1 MKSVN
6 TFDVAIVFTYFLII
20 MGIGL
25 YFVKVNKGGKEYFT
39 GGRMI
44 PWWMSGLSLYMGN
57 FSAWIF
63 TGAAGFAYTAG
74 LFTSLYFLVQPLAYV
89 IGTSMTAKRWR
100 RTRSISPLQY
110 TYTRYNITT
119 QQFMGFV
126 IATNFILSA
135 GVQLASTCKLF
146 APVIGIDLTLIVF
159 LIGTI
164 VMIHNF
170 LGGLWGDMAMD
181 VVQGVILL
189 GVTFIVMPMSLG
201 LIGGLSN
208 FLQNLP
214 PISFDHTYNNVHY
227 TEHWLISIFIITS
240 LGFAAG
246 GHQRFYS
253 VKNEKHAR
261 RVGWTAACLALTI
274 PLVFGIPP
282 LVAKIYWPDL
292 SQVDFF
298 KPFIGKNPQDLVF
311 VGLVL
316 KLLPHGLIGVFI
328 AAMLAATMTTLSTV
342 YNMVS
347 SVISHDLYK
356 GIFRPD
362 LDDKSLLRI
371 GRTVALTLGL
381 IVMGLAISFVH
392 SAFGIFNLMQAF
404 FTLFNVPV
412 IVPMAFGLIFRRVPK
427 WSAAAAITWGL
438 IVGGTTRYLLG
449 WDIGPQVYL
458 SFVMTLG
465 IFATSDWTG
474 MLYQKN
480 KPLLGVIALAVTVA
494 IGFLFHHFIVGNPPE
509 WYTMLAM
516 VAAVA
521 LGGSLFAF
529 ARLFAKE
536 TEEDRR
542 VITEFF
548 KKLDTP
554 IDVATEVYGAGR
566 KQVSTLPLVGR
577 TIMFM
582 GILVS
587 ASFLTGLSD
596 TEAIAVG
603 TMSGLLIFFGGLM
616 WILGKR
622 GEQKEAEEIA
632 RVSIEAGAGPV
643 QSTPGGT

>member
-6 TFDVAIVFTYFLII
+6 LFDLVVIFTYFLII

-25 YFVKVNKGGKEYFT
+25 FFMKVNKGGKEYFT
-39 GGRMI
+39 GGNMI

-63 TGAAGFAYTAG
+63 TGAAGFAYNAG
-74 LFTSLYFLVQPLAYV
+74 LFTTLYFAISPLAYI
-89 IGTSMTAKRWR
+89 IGTSLTARRWR

-119 QQFMGFV
+119 QQFLGFV

-146 APVIGIDLTLIVF
+146 APVIGIDLTLIVL
-159 LIGTI
+159 LIGTV

-181 VVQGVILL
+181 VVQGVMLL
-189 GVTFIVMPMSLG
+189 GITFIVMPMSLG
-201 LIGGLSN
+201 LIGGPANLFAS
-208 FLQNLP
+208 LP
-214 PISFDHTYNNVHY
+214 PLSFDHTYNNVHY
-227 TEHWLISIFIITS
+227 TEHWLISIFLITS

-261 RVGWTAACLALTI
+261 RVGWTAATLAIST

-311 VGLVL
+311 VGLVF

-347 SVISHDLYK
+347 SVISHDIYK
-356 GIFRPD
+356 GIFKPD
-362 LDDKSLLRI
+362 LDDKNLLKV
-371 GRTVALTLGL
+371 GRGVALTLGI
-381 IVMGLAISFVH
+381 IVMGLAIVFVN
-392 SAFGIFNLMQAF
+392 SQFGIFNLMQAF
-404 FTLFNVPV
+404 FTLFNIPV

-427 WSAAAAITWGL
+427 WAAAGAITWGL

-458 SFVMTLG
+458 SFFVTLA
-465 IFATSDWTG
+465 IFATSPWTARLYRTNKLVLGLISAAVAAG
-474 MLYQKN
+474 M
-480 KPLLGVIALAVTVA
+480 ALIFTTWV
-494 IGFLFHHFIVGNPPE
+494 VGEPPE
-509 WYTMLAM
+509 WQRTLAF
-516 VAAVA
+516 VAAM
-521 LGGSLFAF
+521 LQGGSLFVF
-529 ARLFAKE
+529 AGLFAKE
-536 TEEDRR
+536 TDEDRR
-542 VITEFF
+542 IVAEFF

-554 IDVATEVYGAGR
+554 IDVAKEVYGAGR
-566 KQVSTLPLVGR
+566 RQVSTLPLVGR

-587 ASFLTGLSD
+587 AAFLTGLQQG
-596 TEAIAVG
+596 EIIAVG
-603 TMSGLLIFFGGLM
+603 VMSGLLIFFGGLM
-616 WILGKR
+616 WFMGKK
-622 GEQKEAEEIA
+622 GERKEAEEIA
-632 RVSIEAGAGPV
+632 RLAA
-643 QSTPGGT
+643 QAQ

>member
-6 TFDVAIVFTYFLII
+6 LFDLVVIFTYFLII

-25 YFVKVNKGGKEYFT
+25 FFMKVNKGGKEYFT
-39 GGRMI
+39 GGNMI

-63 TGAAGFAYTAG
+63 TGAAGFAYSAG
-74 LFTSLYFLVQPLAYV
+74 LFTTLYFAISPIAYV
-89 IGTSMTAKRWR
+89 IGTSLTAKRWR

-146 APVIGIDLTLIVF
+146 APVIGIDLTLIVL

-189 GVTFIVMPMSLG
+189 GITFIVMPMSLA
-201 LIGGLSN
+201 LVGGPANLFNS
-208 FLQNLP
+208 LP

-227 TEHWLISIFIITS
+227 TEHWVLSIFLITS

-261 RVGWTAACLALTI
+261 RVGWTAACLAVTV

-282 LVAKIYWPDL
+282 LVAKVYWPDL
-292 SQVDFF
+292 AQVDFF
-298 KPFIGKNPQDLVF
+298 KPFVGKNPQDLVF
-311 VGLVL
+311 VGLVF

-347 SVISHDLYK
+347 SVISHDIYK

-362 LDDKSLLRI
+362 LDDKSLLRV
-371 GRTVALTLGL
+371 GRAVAFTLGL
-381 IVMGLAISFVH
+381 IVMGLAIVFVH
-392 SAFGIFNLMQAF
+392 STFGIFNLMQAF

-427 WSAAAAITWGL
+427 WSAVAAITWGL

-458 SFVMTLG
+458 ALAMTLG
-465 IFATSDWTG
+465 IFATSHWTG
-474 MLYQKN
+474 NLYQKN
-480 KPLLGVIALAVTVA
+480 RVVLAGIGVAVAVA
-494 IGFLFHHFIVGNPPE
+494 TGTLFQHFVVGDPPE
-509 WYTMLAM
+509 WYRTLAL
-516 VAAVA
+516 VAAGA
-521 LGGSLFAF
+521 LGVSLFGF
-529 ARLFAKE
+529 ARMFAKE
-536 TEEDRR
+536 TDEDRR
-542 VITEFF
+542 VVAEFF

-587 ASFLTGLSD
+587 AAFFTGLSGS
-596 TEAIAVG
+596 EMIAVG
-603 TMSGLLIFFGGLM
+603 IMAGLLIIFGGSM
-616 WILGKR
+616 WFFGKR
-622 GEQKEAEEIA
+622 GERKEAEEIA
-632 RVSIEAGAGPV
+632 MLTTHR
-643 QSTPGGT
+643 

>member
-1 MKSVN
+1 MKAVN
-6 TFDVAIVFTYFLII
+6 LFDLVVIFTYFLII

-25 YFVKVNKGGKEYFT
+25 FFMKVNKGGKEYFT
-39 GGRMI
+39 GGNMI

-63 TGAAGFAYTAG
+63 TGAAGFAYSAG
-74 LFTSLYFLVQPLAYV
+74 LFTTLYFAISPFAYI
-89 IGTSMTAKRWR
+89 IGTSLTARRWR

-146 APVIGIDLTLIVF
+146 APVIGIDMTLIVL

-189 GVTFIVMPMSLG
+189 GITFIVMPMSLA
-201 LIGGLSN
+201 LVGGPSN
-208 FLQNLP
+208 LFAQLP

-227 TEHWLISIFIITS
+227 TEHWLLSIFMITS

-253 VKNEKHAR
+253 VKNETHAR
-261 RVGWTAACLALTI
+261 RVGWTAAALSLTV

-282 LVAKIYWPDL
+282 LVAKVYWPDL
-292 SQVDFF
+292 AQVEFF

-311 VGLVL
+311 VGLVFQ
-316 KLLPHGLIGVFI
+316 LLPHGLIGVFI

-347 SVISHDLYK
+347 SVISHDIYK

-362 LDDKSLLRI
+362 LDDRMLLKV
-371 GRTVALTLGL
+371 GRGVAFTLGL
-381 IVMGLAISFVH
+381 IVMGLAIVFVN
-392 SAFGIFNLMQAF
+392 STFGIFNLMQAF
-404 FTLFNVPV
+404 FTLFNIPV
-412 IVPMAFGLIFRRVPK
+412 VVPMAFGLIFRRVPK

-438 IVGGTTRYLLG
+438 VVGATTRYLLG

-458 SFVMTLG
+458 ALAMTLA
-465 IFATSDWTG
+465 IFATSQWTG
-474 MLYQKN
+474 ALYRKN
-480 KPLLGVIALAVTVA
+480 KLILLAICAAVIAGTAAIFTHFVVGEHLSWHMPLA
-494 IGFLFHHFIVGNPPE
+494 
-509 WYTMLAM
+509 LA
-516 VAAVA
+516 ASAV
-521 LGGSLFAF
+521 LGISLYAY
-529 ARLFAKE
+529 ARMFAKE
-536 TEEDRR
+536 SDEDRR
-542 VITEFF
+542 VVAEFF

-587 ASFLTGLSD
+587 AAFLTGLNG
-596 TEAIAVG
+596 TEMIAVSVMAG
-603 TMSGLLIFFGGLM
+603 ILITFGGGMWFFG
-616 WILGKR
+616 KR
-622 GEQKEAEEIA
+622 SERKEAEEIA
-632 RVSIEAGAGPV
+632 ALGA
-643 QSTPGGT
+643 QQ

>member
-6 TFDVAIVFTYFLII
+6 AFDLVIIFTYFLII

-25 YFVKVNKGGKEYFT
+25 FFMKVNKGGKEYFT
-39 GGRMI
+39 GGNMI

-74 LFTSLYFLVQPLAYV
+74 WFTTLYFAGGPFAYL
-89 IGTSMTAKRWR
+89 IGTALTAKRWR

-126 IATNFILSA
+126 MATNFILSA

-146 APVIGIDLTLIVF
+146 APVIGIDLTLIV
-159 LIGTI
+159 LMIGTI

-189 GVTFIVMPMSLG
+189 CITFIVMPMSLG
-201 LIGGLSN
+201 LIGGPANLFHS
-208 FLQNLP
+208 LP
-214 PISFDHTYNNVHY
+214 PISFDHTYNGVHY
-227 TEHWLISIFIITS
+227 TEHWAISIFLITS

-253 VKNEKHAR
+253 VKDEKHAR
-261 RVGWTAACLALTI
+261 RVGWTAACLSI
-274 PLVFGIPP
+274 SVPLVFGIPP
-282 LVAKIYWPDL
+282 LVAKVYWPDL

-298 KPFIGKNPQDLVF
+298 KPFIGNNPQDLVF
-311 VGLVL
+311 VGLVF

-347 SVISHDLYK
+347 SVISHDIYK
-356 GIFRPD
+356 GIFRPN
-362 LDDKSLLRI
+362 LDDRMLLKV
-371 GRTVALTLGL
+371 GRGVALTLGL
-381 IVMGLAISFVH
+381 IVMGEAISFVH
-392 SAFGIFNLMQAF
+392 SSFGIFNLMQAF

-427 WSAAAAITWGL
+427 WSAVAAIAWGL
-438 IVGGTTRYLLG
+438 IVGGTARYLLG

-474 MLYQKN
+474 KLYQKN
-480 KPLLGVIALAVTVA
+480 RPLLILIGLAVAV
-494 IGFLFHHFIVGNPPE
+494 GMGLLFKNFVVGNPPE
-509 WYTMLAM
+509 WQVTMAL

-521 LGGSLFAF
+521 LGVSLYFF
-529 ARLFAKE
+529 ARMFAKE
-536 TEEDRR
+536 SDEDRR
-542 VITEFF
+542 VVAEFF

-554 IDVATEVYGAGR
+554 IDVAKEVYGAGR

-587 ASFLTGLSD
+587 ASFLTGISGG
-596 TEAIAVG
+596 EAIAVG
-603 TMSGLLIFFGGLM
+603 VMSGALIFFGGMM
-616 WILGKR
+616 WVLGKR

-632 RVSIEAGAGPV
+632 RMTAGVASVESVRSGA
-643 QSTPGGT
+643 

>member
-1 MKSVN
+1 MKSINV
-6 TFDVAIVFTYFLII
+6 FDLVVIFTYFLII

-25 YFVKVNKGGKEYFT
+25 FFMKVNKGGKEYFT
-39 GGRMI
+39 GGNMI

-63 TGAAGFAYTAG
+63 TGAAGFAYSAG
-74 LFTSLYFLVQPLAYV
+74 LFTTLYFAISPIAYI

-100 RTRSISPLQY
+100 RTRSVSPLQY

-146 APVIGIDLTLIVF
+146 APVIGIDLTLIVL

-189 GVTFIVMPMSLG
+189 GITFIVMPMSLA
-201 LIGGLSN
+201 LVGGPANLFHS
-208 FLQNLP
+208 LP
-214 PISFDHTYNNVHY
+214 PITFDHTYNNVHY
-227 TEHWLISIFIITS
+227 TEHWILSIFIITS

-261 RVGWTAACLALTI
+261 RVGWTAACLAITV

-282 LVAKIYWPDL
+282 LVAKVYWPDL
-292 SQVDFF
+292 SQVEFF

-311 VGLVL
+311 VGLVF

-347 SVISHDLYK
+347 SVISHDIYK

-362 LDDKSLLRI
+362 LDDKSLLKV
-371 GRTVALTLGL
+371 GRAVALTLGL
-381 IVMGLAISFVH
+381 IVMCLATFFVH
-392 SAFGIFNLMQAF
+392 STFGIFNLMQAF
-404 FTLFNVPV
+404 FTLFNIPV

-458 SFVMTLG
+458 AFTMTLG
-465 IFATSDWTG
+465 IFATSQWTG
-474 MLYQKN
+474 RLYQNSK
-480 KPLLGVIALAVTVA
+480 LVLAGISIAVA
-494 IGFLFHHFIVGNPPE
+494 AAMGALFQHFVVGTPPE
-509 WYTMLAM
+509 WYLTLAYL
-516 VAAVA
+516 AAGT
-521 LGGSLFAF
+521 LGATLYGFAGM
-529 ARLFAKE
+529 FAKE

-542 VITEFF
+542 VVAEFF

-587 ASFLTGLSD
+587 ASFITGLSGS
-596 TEAIAVG
+596 EMIAVG
-603 TMSGLLIFFGGLM
+603 IMAGLLIVFGGLM
-616 WILGKR
+616 WFLGKR
-622 GEQKEAEEIA
+622 GERREAEEIA
-632 RVSIEAGAGPV
+632 RLTTHA
-643 QSTPGGT
+643 

>member
-6 TFDVAIVFTYFLII
+6 LFDMVVIFTYFLII

-25 YFVKVNKGGKEYFT
+25 FFMKVNKGGKEYFT
-39 GGRMI
+39 GGNMI

-63 TGAAGFAYTAG
+63 TGAAGFAYSAG
-74 LFTSLYFLVQPLAYV
+74 LFTTLYFAVSPIAYV
-89 IGTSMTAKRWR
+89 IGTSLTAKRWR

-146 APVIGIDLTLIVF
+146 APVIGIDLTLIVL
-159 LIGTI
+159 LIGMI

-189 GVTFIVMPMSLG
+189 GITFIVMPMSLG
-201 LIGGLSN
+201 LVGGPANLFHS
-208 FLQNLP
+208 LP
-214 PISFDHTYNNVHY
+214 PISFDHTYNDVHY
-227 TEHWLISIFIITS
+227 TEHWVISIFLISS

-261 RVGWTAACLALTI
+261 RVGWTAACLALTV

-282 LVAKIYWPDL
+282 LVAKVYWPDL
-292 SQVDFF
+292 SQVEFF
-298 KPFIGKNPQDLVF
+298 KPFVGKNPQDLVF
-311 VGLVL
+311 VGLVF

-347 SVISHDLYK
+347 SVVSHDIYK

-362 LDDKSLLRI
+362 LDDKSLLRV
-371 GRTVALTLGL
+371 GRAVAFTLGL
-381 IVMGLAISFVH
+381 IVMCLAIVFVH
-392 SAFGIFNLMQAF
+392 STFGIFNLMQAF
-404 FTLFNVPV
+404 FTLFNIPV

-458 SFVMTLG
+458 AFVMTIA
-465 IFATSDWTG
+465 IFATSQWTG
-474 MLYQKN
+474 TLYQKN
-480 KPLLGVIALAVTVA
+480 KAVLAGIAVAVTVA
-494 IGFLFHHFIVGNPPE
+494 TGALFQHFVVGAPPE
-509 WYTMLAM
+509 WHRLLAL
-516 VAAVA
+516 VAAGA
-521 LGGSLFAF
+521 LGASLYGY
-529 ARLFAKE
+529 ARMFAKE
-536 TEEDRR
+536 TDEDRR
-542 VITEFF
+542 VVAEFF

-554 IDVATEVYGAGR
+554 VDVAVEVYGAGR

-582 GILVS
+582 GLLVS
-587 ASFLTGLSD
+587 AAFFTGLSGS
-596 TEAIAVG
+596 EMIAVG
-603 TMSGLLIFFGGLM
+603 IMAGLLIVFGGLM
-616 WILGKR
+616 WFLGKR
-622 GEQKEAEEIA
+622 GERTEAEEIA
-632 RVSIEAGAGPV
+632 VL
-643 QSTPGGT
+643 TTHK

>member
-1 MKSVN
+1 
-6 TFDVAIVFTYFLII
+6 
-20 MGIGL
+20 
-25 YFVKVNKGGKEYFT
+25 
-39 GGRMI
+39 
-44 PWWMSGLSLYMGN
+44 MSGLSLYMGN

-63 TGAAGFAYTAG
+63 TGAAGFAYSAG
-74 LFTSLYFLVQPLAYV
+74 LFTTLYFAISPIAYI
-89 IGTSMTAKRWR
+89 IGTSLTAKRWR

-146 APVIGIDLTLIVF
+146 APVIGIDLTLIVL
-159 LIGTI
+159 LIGGI

-189 GVTFIVMPMSLG
+189 GITFIVMPMSLA
-201 LIGGLSN
+201 LVGGPLHLFNS
-208 FLQNLP
+208 LP

-227 TEHWLISIFIITS
+227 TEHWLFSIFLITS

-253 VKNEKHAR
+253 VKNEKSAR
-261 RVGWTAACLALTI
+261 RVGWTAAALALTV
-274 PLVFGIPP
+274 PVVFGIPP

-292 SQVDFF
+292 AQVDFF

-311 VGLVL
+311 VGLVF

-347 SVISHDLYK
+347 SVISHDIYK
-356 GIFRPD
+356 GVFRPD
-362 LDDKSLLRI
+362 LDDKSLLKV
-371 GRTVALTLGL
+371 GRAVAFTLGL
-381 IVMGLAISFVH
+381 IVMGLAIVFVH
-392 SAFGIFNLMQAF
+392 STFGIFNLMQAF

-438 IVGGTTRYLLG
+438 IVGGTARYLLG

-458 SFVMTLG
+458 AFALTLG
-465 IFATSDWTG
+465 IFGTSQWTG
-474 MLYQKN
+474 QLYRKN
-480 KPLLGVIALAVTVA
+480 KLALAAIALAVTL
-494 IGFLFHHFIVGNPPE
+494 GTGWLFQNFVVGAPPE
-509 WYTMLAM
+509 WYGILAL

-521 LGGSLFAF
+521 LGASLFGY
-529 ARLFAKE
+529 ARMFAKE
-536 TEEDRR
+536 TDEDRR
-542 VITEFF
+542 VVAEFF

-587 ASFLTGLSD
+587 AAFFTGLTG
-596 TEAIAVG
+596 TEMIAVG
-603 TMSGLLIFFGGLM
+603 IMAGLLIFFGGMM
-616 WILGKR
+616 WFLGKR
-622 GEQKEAEEIA
+622 GEKKEAEEIA
-632 RVSIEAGAGPV
+632 MLTT
-643 QSTPGGT
+643 QS

>member
-6 TFDVAIVFTYFLII
+6 GFDIVIVFTYFLII

-25 YFVKVNKGGKEYFT
+25 FFMKVNKGGKEYFT
-39 GGRMI
+39 GGNMI

-63 TGAAGFAYTAG
+63 TGAAGFAYNAG
-74 LFTSLYFLVQPLAYV
+74 LFTSLYFAVGPFAYV
-89 IGTSMTAKRWR
+89 IGTAMTAKRWR

-119 QQFMGFV
+119 QQFLGFV
-126 IATNFILSA
+126 MATNFILSA

-146 APVIGIDLTLIVF
+146 APIIGIDLTFIVI
-159 LIGTI
+159 LIGT
-164 VMIHNF
+164 VVLIHNF

-189 GVTFIVMPMSLG
+189 GITFIVMPMSLG
-201 LIGGLSN
+201 LVGGPVNLFHS
-208 FLQNLP
+208 LP

-227 TEHWLISIFIITS
+227 TEHWVIAIFIISS

-261 RVGWTAACLALTI
+261 RVGWTAATYALTV

-282 LVAKIYWPDL
+282 LVAKVYWPDL
-292 SQVDFF
+292 AQVDFF
-298 KPFIGKNPQDLVF
+298 KPYIGNNPQDLVF

-347 SVISHDLYK
+347 SVISHDIYK

-362 LDDKSLLRI
+362 LDDKNLLKI
-371 GRTVALTLGL
+371 GRAVAFTLGL

-392 SAFGIFNLMQAF
+392 STFGIFNLMQAF
-404 FTLFNVPV
+404 FTLFNIPV

-427 WSAAAAITWGL
+427 WSAVAAITWGL

-465 IFATSDWTG
+465 IFATSQWTG
-474 MLYQKN
+474 VFYQKN
-480 KPLLGVIALAVTVA
+480 KPLLVLIATAVSVVMA
-494 IGFLFHHFIVGNPPE
+494 LLFRHYVVGNPPE
-509 WYTMLAM
+509 WYLTLALI
-516 VAAVA
+516 AAVS
-521 LGGSLFAF
+521 LGASLYLFA
-529 ARLFAKE
+529 RMFAKE
-536 TEEDRR
+536 TDEDRR
-542 VITEFF
+542 VVAEFF

-554 IDVATEVYGAGR
+554 IDVAKEVYGAGR

-587 ASFLTGLSD
+587 ASFLTGISG

-603 TMSGLLIFFGGLM
+603 VMAGILIFFGGMM

-622 GEQKEAEEIA
+622 GERKEAEEIA
-632 RVSIEAGAGPV
+632 ELTGGAGAAEQVVGASR
-643 QSTPGGT
+643 Q

>member
-1 MKSVN
+1 MKSINV
-6 TFDVAIVFTYFLII
+6 FDLVVIFTYFLII

-25 YFVKVNKGGKEYFT
+25 FFMKVNKGGKEYFT
-39 GGRMI
+39 GGNMI

-63 TGAAGFAYTAG
+63 TGAAGFAYSAG
-74 LFTSLYFLVQPLAYV
+74 LFTTLYFAISPIAYV

-146 APVIGIDLTLIVF
+146 APVIGIDLTLIVL

-189 GVTFIVMPMSLG
+189 GITFIVMPMSLA
-201 LIGGLSN
+201 LVGGPANLFQS
-208 FLQNLP
+208 LP

-227 TEHWLISIFIITS
+227 TEHWVLSIFIITS

-261 RVGWTAACLALTI
+261 RVGWTAACLALTV

-282 LVAKIYWPDL
+282 LVAKVYWPDL
-292 SQVDFF
+292 SQVEFF

-311 VGLVL
+311 VGLVF

-347 SVISHDLYK
+347 SVISHDIYK

-362 LDDKSLLRI
+362 LDDKNLLKV
-371 GRTVALTLGL
+371 GRAVAFSLGL
-381 IVMGLAISFVH
+381 IVMVLATIFVH
-392 SAFGIFNLMQAF
+392 STFGIFNLMQAF
-404 FTLFNVPV
+404 FTLFNIPV

-458 SFVMTLG
+458 AFTMTLG
-465 IFATSDWTG
+465 IFATSQWTG
-474 MLYQKN
+474 KLYQNN
-480 KPLLGVIALAVTVA
+480 KLILAGIAIAVAGATGA
-494 IGFLFHHFIVGNPPE
+494 LFQHFVVGNPPE
-509 WYTMLAM
+509 WYLTLAY
-516 VAAVA
+516 VAAGI
-521 LGGSLFAF
+521 LGATLFGF
-529 ARLFAKE
+529 ARMFAKE
-536 TEEDRR
+536 TDEDRR
-542 VITEFF
+542 VVAEFF

-587 ASFLTGLSD
+587 ASFFTGLSGS
-596 TEAIAVG
+596 EMIAVG
-603 TMSGLLIFFGGLM
+603 IMAGLLIVFGGLM
-616 WILGKR
+616 WFLGKR
-622 GEQKEAEEIA
+622 GERKEAEEIA
-632 RVSIEAGAGPV
+632 RLTAHA
-643 QSTPGGT
+643 

>member
-1 MKSVN
+1 MKAVN
-6 TFDVAIVFTYFLII
+6 LFDLVVIFTYFIII

-25 YFVKVNKGGKEYFT
+25 FFMKVNKGGKEYFT
-39 GGRMI
+39 GGNMI

-63 TGAAGFAYTAG
+63 TGAAGFAYSAG
-74 LFTSLYFLVQPLAYV
+74 LFTTLYFAISPFAYI
-89 IGTSMTAKRWR
+89 IGTSLTARRWR

-146 APVIGIDLTLIVF
+146 APVIGIDMTLIVL

-189 GVTFIVMPMSLG
+189 GITFIVMPMSLA
-201 LIGGLSN
+201 LVGGPANL
-208 FLQNLP
+208 FEQLP

-227 TEHWLISIFIITS
+227 TEHWLISIFMITS

-261 RVGWTAACLALTI
+261 RVGWTAAALALTV

-282 LVAKIYWPDL
+282 LVAKVYWPDL
-292 SQVDFF
+292 AQVDFF

-311 VGLVL
+311 VGLVF

-347 SVISHDLYK
+347 SVISHDIYK

-362 LDDKSLLRI
+362 LDDTMLLKV
-371 GRTVALTLGL
+371 GRGVAFTLGL
-381 IVMGLAISFVH
+381 IVMGLAIVFVN
-392 SAFGIFNLMQAF
+392 STFGIFNLMQAF
-404 FTLFNVPV
+404 FTLFNIPV

-438 IVGGTTRYLLG
+438 IVGATTRYLLG

-458 SFVMTLG
+458 ALTMTLA
-465 IFATSDWTG
+465 IFGTSRWTG
-474 MLYQKN
+474 VLYAKN
-480 KPLLGVIALAVTVA
+480 KPVLAAICLAVIAGTAA
-494 IGFLFHHFIVGNPPE
+494 IFLNFIVGEHAAWHMP
-509 WYTMLAM
+509 LAM
-516 VAAVA
+516 AASA
-521 LGGSLFAF
+521 SLGISLYAY
-529 ARLFAKE
+529 ARMFAKE
-536 TEEDRR
+536 SDEDRR
-542 VITEFF
+542 VVAEFF

-554 IDVATEVYGAGR
+554 IDVANEVYGAGR

-587 ASFLTGLSD
+587 AAFFTGLTG
-596 TEAIAVG
+596 TEMIAVG
-603 TMSGLLIFFGGLM
+603 VMAGLLITFGGGMWFFG
-616 WILGKR
+616 KR
-622 GEQKEAEEIA
+622 SERKEAEEIA
-632 RVSIEAGAGPV
+632 ALSAQG
-643 QSTPGGT
+643 